1 VSPSFVVVHGA
12 GEGGFS
18 QGLGAYQQGREFEAE
33 ARRREG
39 QYQLEKKLALR
50 RMQLAEEEN
59 ARQNRGLQ
67 LDEEGQAFNQAQAT
81 QESARRDQGMALDE
95 RQVASQ
101 EKFNDARASSFAQ
114 EFEIAASQEERE
126 KEIQKR
132 RIAEIDKGLDQEKA
146 LAMFQSMQA
155 AGIDLR
161 EDRGM
166 REGIKAAGKVLG
178 GGIGQALALMANA
191 TPQAAAV
198 FERLPA
204 EYRGRYLVD
213 MAEEQKLARM
223 DLERNEGLELAQTL
237 VESGDIT
244 PEDGEAIRQ
253 EIATAEDEGALRG
266 ALEPLFGARRNAITK
281 ATKVRQRMRLQATLE
296 RKIVQI
302 QEVEGFEHIVGRYEA
317 MLEELVRD
325 PNPNMQAWAERI
337 SSVTGEAVRNP
348 EEDLPLPSFGAGQ
361 DAGPDASG
369 GQPPAGPPPKVDPI
383 EAGVEAEILAEIG
396 IEGENATPEQIA
408 EGDRE
413 LAEQREK
420 ARDMADRFIRWQR
433 KELGSTFDLLS
444 QGELNRH
451 TQRFMGKRI
460 KEEGI
465 DVKDKLVLALIE
477 RQRDPK
483 RRDVRKVMVE
493 MRGEPDE
500 RIVTEL
506 VRSKVVKDRAE
517 ARELMESERSQQF

>member
-81 QESARRDQGMALDE
+81 QESARRDRGMELDE
-95 RQVASQ
+95 RQVASG
-101 EKFNDARASSFAQ
+101 ERLNDARASSFAQ

-253 EIATAEDEGALRG
+253 QIAEAEDEGALRG

-296 RKIVQI
+296 RKIVQM
-302 QEVEGFEHIVGRYEA
+302 QEVEGLEHIVGRYEA

-348 EEDLPLPSFGAGQ
+348 EEELPLPSFGAGQ
-361 DAGPDASG
+361 DAGGAVPVDEGAAKPEPTLDPKIAEAEAKILERIG
-369 GQPPAGPPPKVDPI
+369 VGQGAT
-383 EAGVEAEILAEIG
+383 EAEIAD
-396 IEGENATPEQIA
+396 
-408 EGDRE
+408 GDRE

-420 ARDMADRFIRWQR
+420 ARDMAQRFIAWQE
-433 KELGSTFDLLS
+433 KQFKATPLS
-444 QGELNRH
+444 EGQKRTH
-451 TQRFMGKRI
+451 TQRHI
-460 KEEGI
+460 KNRMEAEGI
-465 DVKDKLVLALIE
+465 DADPEMTIALID
-477 RQRDPK
+477 RIRDPK
-483 RRDVRKVMVE
+483 LREVRALAVKLRD
-493 MRGEPDE
+493 EPEE

-506 VRSKVVKDRAE
+506 VRTKVAKDRAE
-517 ARELMESERSQQF
+517 ARELLASARSSQF